1 MINYDDVYKIG
12 RIGKPHGVKGEVA
25 FRFTDDVFDTAG
37 ADCLFLGIDGILVPF
52 FIDEYRFHGAETA
65 LVKFFDVDT
74 REQADAI
81 VGCDV
86 YIPRSLAADGD
97 GQLSLQA
104 LAGYTIPGGGGLHH
118 HRRRHRRRGGRRKLN
133 RRLHGNRALRH
144 RRRNNGAG
152 VGRPDRPHRHR
163 RPDHNGKAARRAA

>member
-25 FRFTDDVFDTAG
+25 FRFTDDVFDTAC

-104 LAGYTIPGGGGLHH
+104 LAGYTIID
-118 HRRRHRRRGGRRKLN
+118 
-133 RRLHGNRALRH
+133 AAT
-144 RRRNNGAG
+144 GAA
-152 VGRPDRPHRHR
+152 VGRVSSIDDSTANVLFVTDDGIMVPASDDLIDRI
-163 RPDHNGKAARRAA
+163 DTGARTITARLPEGLLDI